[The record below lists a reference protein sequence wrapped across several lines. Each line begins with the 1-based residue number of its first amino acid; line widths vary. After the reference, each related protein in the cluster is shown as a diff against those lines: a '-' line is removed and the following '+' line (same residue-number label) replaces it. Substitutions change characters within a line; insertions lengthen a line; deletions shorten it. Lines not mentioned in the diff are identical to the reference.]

1 LLSRRLNPF
10 SFDVCV
16 VAAFSSCPQPL
27 ARSRANVLRHAAALA
42 KDEALRLAPAARHPE
57 LPPHVRPSTLHEIDA
72 IGVCWERQ
80 PSTCSRDSCLHHG
93 GRSIALGPHPNGL
106 LPRIKG
112 CARWNNMWLR
122 DESNFLHTNGNY
134 DPDRWSVSN

>member
-1 LLSRRLNPF
+1 VKVNGLLSRRLNPF

-72 IGVCWERQ
+72 IGVAE
-80 PSTCSRDSCLHHG
+80 
-93 GRSIALGPHPNGL
+93 N
-106 LPRIKG
+106 
-112 CARWNNMWLR
+112 
-122 DESNFLHTNGNY
+122 
-134 DPDRWSVSN
+134 VSPQRAVEIVAFTMAVDQSL